1 MATTTSKL
9 DTLRRKLAEARQA
22 EREIAA
28 KPDQLRAEFEALG
41 DQLVEHALPID
52 GSAPPAGSEA
62 GKLWRQ
68 RHDVQTKIGGPWS
81 ERLQRARLETQRR
94 EAELGRFV
102 ADHLGEL
109 VGEIEPDAE
118 AAARNIDNAI
128 TELLGA
134 LDGWHEVAG
143 RVTSLIRHAP
153 ALDGRDL
160 PRLAADVLRSDL
172 RRLAASPT
180 PRPLPRSLYAE
191 EQAEETI
198 TGVPAGTVA
207 DLTGE

>member
-1 MATTTSKL
+1 MANATRKL
-9 DTLRRKLAEARQA
+9 DTLRRKLDEARQA
-22 EREIAA
+22 EREVTAT
-28 KPDQLRAEFEALG
+28 PGLLRDEVDRLG
-41 DQLVEHALPID
+41 QEYVDNHDTPLD
-52 GSAPPAGSEA
+52 GGPPASGA
-62 GKLWRQ
+62 ARKAWDAWHGAKVRL
-68 RHDVQTKIGGPWS
+68 DGPWPQ
-81 ERLQRARLETQRR
+81 RLQKARAETQRR

-102 ADHLGEL
+102 VDHLGEL

-118 AAARNIDNAI
+118 AAARNIDNAVD
-128 TELLGA
+128 ELLGA
-134 LDGWHEVAG
+134 LDGWHEVEG

-160 PRLAADVLRSDL
+160 PRLSADVLRSEL

-191 EQAEETI
+191 EQSEATI

-207 DLTGE
+207 DLMEE